1 MDYSSDNMKRPTPS
15 ITAKLAKRIAD
26 YSKQKTPY
34 EVLVK
39 RSEDIR
45 RETEQIQEILER
57 ESKSQ
62 GTFAKWFPRVM
73 VFPSAFMAT
82 WGGFVTI
89 RGIWTGVIPAIAR
102 NPGVPVPPVF
112 RTFEP
117 VYFWISIAVYSAMW
131 ALFIYTSIRFI
142 SMTGWFRESEA

>member
-1 MDYSSDNMKRPTPS
+1 MKRPTPS